1 MEEMPLSGTDS
12 FEEAQAEAEKAG
24 RAGAP
29 AGTAFFAVAE
39 EKGTSLLCVSV
50 VLAPKIPMP
59 Y

>member
-39 EKGTSLLCVSV
+39 EKGTSLLCV
-50 VLAPKIPMP
+50 
-59 Y
+59 